1 MLGIPDFW
9 IWLPYVL
16 CLLSALLCVVYGLS
30 RWNLDGEDEPTPD
43 DVHWAQEQDKMEE
56 EL

>member
-1 MLGIPDFW
+1 MLGINDFW

-16 CLLSALLCVVYGLS
+16 CLLSAILCVVYGLS
-30 RWNLDGEDEPTPD
+30 RWNKDHDEGPGPD
-43 DVHWAQEQDKMEE
+43 DVRWAKEEDKLNE